1 LRTGCG
7 RPRNTNTNSMK
18 REIFSRQILELKRL
32 YSIELRAQEALP
44 EDKQDLTKVEAMD
57 KEIQELK
64 TKYIF

>member
-1 LRTGCG
+1 
-7 RPRNTNTNSMK
+7 MK